1 MLISRSF
8 SDSLAC
14 GFPYYP
20 VVPPTEINRKTPPLL
35 PLHNASN
42 NVDDNNNTTLD
53 GLSQSQENDFVI
65 GKSFLKEH
73 VIPFIQ
79 DSPCGTSKVLFN
91 FFLPWRLTGHSSQK
105 FSSPISTIYAQ
116 ISYITDSSKPLIV
129 GYIFKTWAKPQTPR
143 QL

>member
-42 NVDDNNNTTLD
+42 DVDDNNNTTLD

-91 FFLPWRLTGHSSQK
+91 FFLPWWLTGHSSQK
-105 FSSPISTIYAQ
+105 FSGISK
-116 ISYITDSSKPLIV
+116 SDFDDLRSDLLHHGLK
-129 GYIFKTWAKPQTPR
+129 
-143 QL
+143 